1 MQPLHGCLQHTLFT
15 GISNTNM
22 SLAARAECAARNADD
37 LLALEQLLAEF
48 LARQAERADVRESVE
63 RALRLGADNAVD
75 PGQPGQQQLSAAAV
89 VISFLGVFPGAWLT
103 ARHAAGQKLPAAIVV
118 GVCCL
123 AVCMLARLLFFGNRE
138 VQILPGMLAMLVA
151 AALGGIAGSTQRKPA
166 RRRRR

>member
-75 PGQPGQQQLSAAAV
+75 PGQPGQQQLSAARKYGAQLFAQLRCSSA
-89 VISFLGVFPGAWLT
+89 IAAAYCPGALAQALKFSWHLT
-103 ARHAAGQKLPAAIVV
+103 MRSMMSAGPAA
-118 GVCCL
+118 
-123 AVCMLARLLFFGNRE
+123 
-138 VQILPGMLAMLVA
+138 
-151 AALGGIAGSTQRKPA
+151 
-166 RRRRR
+166 

>member
-75 PGQPGQQQLSAAAV
+75 PGQPVQQQLSAARKYGTQLFAQLRMLQSA
-89 VISFLGVFPGAWLT
+89 IAAAYCPGALAQALKFSRHLT
-103 ARHAAGQKLPAAIVV
+103 MRSMMSAGPAA
-118 GVCCL
+118 
-123 AVCMLARLLFFGNRE
+123 
-138 VQILPGMLAMLVA
+138 
-151 AALGGIAGSTQRKPA
+151 
-166 RRRRR
+166 